1 MMIAD
6 ILSRAA
12 GPQPMRP
19 SRERNHEP
27 TITIASA
34 TKSSELAETPFICIT
49 LLSIVCVVDA
59 KAFLSSFSGLVQLM
73 LILDLVAPDPK
84 AQRGYTCAK
93 YFIEEIREKNRIV
106 LF

>member
-1 MMIAD
+1 MIAD

-12 GPQPMRP
+12 GPEPMRP

-34 TKSSELAETPFICIT
+34 TKSSELTETPFICIT
-49 LLSIVCVVDA
+49 LSIVCVVDA

-73 LILDLVAPDPK
+73 LIFRPRRP
-84 AQRGYTCAK
+84 
-93 YFIEEIREKNRIV
+93 
-106 LF
+106 